1 MFNAPD
7 LFSAHIAGG
16 PCFQPN
22 DGYWLKNIDKLAKE
36 RALDGKILFMTLRG
50 SPAIPAPP

>member
-7 LFSAHIAGG
+7 LFSAHIAGS